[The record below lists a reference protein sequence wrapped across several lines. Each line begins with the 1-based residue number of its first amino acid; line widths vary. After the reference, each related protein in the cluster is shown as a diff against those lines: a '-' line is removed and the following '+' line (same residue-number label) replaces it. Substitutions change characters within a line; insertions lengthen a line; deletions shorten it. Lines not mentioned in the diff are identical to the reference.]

1 MLTGKYHMYSK
12 KHWSAAADIRTKK
25 MVCTGILYHNFFLN
39 YGSLNFI
46 SKTREKSMVIKERK
60 MMSSVKNVNED
71 HYLMKVNIDQSVYF
85 SCLYYLRLRNYN
97 SI

>member
-1 MLTGKYHMYSK
+1 M
-12 KHWSAAADIRTKK
+12 I
-25 MVCTGILYHNFFLN
+25 FFLN

-71 HYLMKVNIDQSVYF
+71 HYLMKVNIDQSN
-85 SCLYYLRLRNYN
+85 CLFQLPKL
-97 SI
+97 SKIEELQ